1 MAESADAPS
10 RRSGDRAPPQ
20 KAKPLFGREFYNL
33 QEGKKGA
40 LAMPM
45 SSDNVAVLSS
55 DGDNVVGF
63 YYPLTAGDE
72 TRQGQPLANNTG
84 ARTHLYQLVL
94 LRLWFLG
101 LALFPEKVRVKI
113 RGATAVVH
121 KPDVVKTAD
130 TALGILFVA
139 SYDPPRETPE
149 EGGAPAEGGQDSQSP
164 GSLEDGEEQASGGEE
179 VQAPTFS
186 RLFSK
191 KIRRI
196 VECAA
201 YDLRNV
207 SPEVQARSKKMRSS
221 FYHESPQPLGAMNSF
236 TEILSEE
243 NFYAMVQKKVPDM
256 LSARHLHSTHG
267 KSNILWENM
276 VSMGN
281 VREEM
286 RGALG
291 FEREHPFMETFMR
304 PTFFE
309 PSFADEHIEIHY
321 DFGSEKPFIV
331 VPWPDNFTRHTRSL
345 LTRIPLLAQPPLE
358 PVQILNVYNA
368 YKRDSP
374 HMARLPSSPT
384 EGVLNYFMY
393 GELFGMRPQELEDL
407 GWTRRPLPPIF
418 YPLHNTSSQEHPNF
432 VERFRN
438 PGTEP
443 LSSMPVLVE
452 SVRQVFHNIHIES
465 VRPHSVSQ
473 LLDSCNCN
481 SFFVDS
487 VVAGT
492 DGHYGHF
499 LHRMNDVLLTTSA
512 RGMILY
518 VVLDGLIGIVTR
530 YSGKGLRKHMLLIGM
545 PSCGKSAGG
554 HLMTMGAFVK
564 KGHFTAKWLQSAA
577 STEWGN
583 VRMQDEA
590 DENFRKDTGGKI
602 ARGEAGEFRTTMLQY
617 LENSEMGR
625 SRFSRGEDDR
635 LCEDLA
641 MQGGFPPCNFFIM
654 CSNLSEGD
662 FDDAVISRMHV
673 VRVYKGVLEEWH
685 LANAPVSGREH
696 PTKPAAKGL
705 RFVLGAAAW
714 LNILKEA
721 GHFKEPDNPFL
732 VCFSDIMRQLHG
744 CGALLLRG
752 VTTEQRVKE
761 RVFKQVVSGHA
772 AVAAVVRAL
781 SELSREREGFYSSFA
796 EQFVYNMADL
806 LCRANRYWMANA
818 QALVYELS
826 ANEDLFFGR
835 TARDLASVL
844 RDRVLGEDMIVIDH
858 MDYVSTTYVFDFRTT
873 SAMQRVQEDV
883 FNSTYRSYDPKHLK
897 SALEDMQHVYPQRN
911 ASGFHGA
918 PQKRP
923 VLFNLKDRQG
933 GSSVHKSLLEGALTH
948 LERMIVFTLRTRV
961 YEVAVSHGEGAARW
975 AAEAGTFFDKSPQFL
990 KQVCGGDDF
999 LVRFDLQ
1006 YTNLLF
1012 PTDARF
1018 ELDELMDVLSEMI
1031 RVRDIAARQSDDPY
1045 TLEFTWVEFERLHKL
1060 LGKESGEMYRWF
1072 FRQLRHARAYF
1083 PPPPPA
1089 ARPQLQQATRG
1100 KVERYEPF
1108 YASVAFGEVW
1118 AEDWEPAWN
1127 GIEFRVPLVDL
1138 AYEIWCIGRS
1148 SDAGLCEKDKMVR
1161 AFKMLK
1167 SLNNFPCTIENDVVC
1182 FGVESLRR
1190 LAAIEEGPLGKW
1202 LDKTSGLTTEPYT
1215 FTFATIRPDNTQLTK
1230 RYNPVHVVGSRQR
1243 LKDFDPA
1250 CTRAATY
1257 TEEM

>member
-1 MAESADAPS
+1 M
-10 RRSGDRAPPQ
+10 R
-20 KAKPLFGREFYNL
+20 
-33 QEGKKGA
+33 
-40 LAMPM
+40 
-45 SSDNVAVLSS
+45 
-55 DGDNVVGF
+55 
-63 YYPLTAGDE
+63 
-72 TRQGQPLANNTG
+72 
-84 ARTHLYQLVL
+84 
-94 LRLWFLG
+94 
-101 LALFPEKVRVKI
+101 
-113 RGATAVVH
+113 
-121 KPDVVKTAD
+121 
-130 TALGILFVA
+130 
-139 SYDPPRETPE
+139 
-149 EGGAPAEGGQDSQSP
+149 
-164 GSLEDGEEQASGGEE
+164 
-179 VQAPTFS
+179 APTFS

-243 NFYAMVQKKVPDM
+243 NFYAMVQMKVPDM

-331 VPWPDNFTRHTRSL
+331 VPWPDNFTRHTHSL
-345 LTRIPLLAQPPLE
+345 LTRIPLVAQPPLE

-418 YPLHNTSSQEHPNF
+418 YPLHNSSSQEHPNF

-530 YSGKGLRKHMLLIGM
+530 YSGKGAAQAHAFNWHAELRQERRRPPHDHGCFCEERPLYG
-545 PSCGKSAGG
+545 
-554 HLMTMGAFVK
+554 
-564 KGHFTAKWLQSAA
+564 KWLQSAA

-635 LCEDLA
+635 LCEDTA

-673 VRVYKGVLEEWH
+673 VRVYKGVSR
-685 LANAPVSGREH
+685 SGTSPTH
-696 PTKPAAKGL
+696 PSAGASTPKPAAKGL

-714 LNILKEA
+714 LNILMEA

-732 VCFSDIMRQLHG
+732 ACFQTLCASFTGAGRFF
-744 CGALLLRG
+744 CGASRPSSASRSACSSRLSRGTLRW
-752 VTTEQRVKE
+752 R
-761 RVFKQVVSGHA
+761 RWFARSR
-772 AVAAVVRAL
+772 AVARARGL
-781 SELSREREGFYSSFA
+781 YSSFA
-796 EQFVYNMADL
+796 DQFVQHGRPPVPRQPL
-806 LCRANRYWMANA
+806 LDGQR
-818 QALVYELS
+818 S
-826 ANEDLFFGR
+826 G
-835 TARDLASVL
+835 AR
-844 RDRVLGEDMIVIDH
+844 
-858 MDYVSTTYVFDFRTT
+858 
-873 SAMQRVQEDV
+873 
-883 FNSTYRSYDPKHLK
+883 
-897 SALEDMQHVYPQRN
+897 
-911 ASGFHGA
+911 
-918 PQKRP
+918 
-923 VLFNLKDRQG
+923 
-933 GSSVHKSLLEGALTH
+933 
-948 LERMIVFTLRTRV
+948 
-961 YEVAVSHGEGAARW
+961 
-975 AAEAGTFFDKSPQFL
+975 
-990 KQVCGGDDF
+990 
-999 LVRFDLQ
+999 
-1006 YTNLLF
+1006 
-1012 PTDARF
+1012 
-1018 ELDELMDVLSEMI
+1018 
-1031 RVRDIAARQSDDPY
+1031 
-1045 TLEFTWVEFERLHKL
+1045 
-1060 LGKESGEMYRWF
+1060 
-1072 FRQLRHARAYF
+1072 
-1083 PPPPPA
+1083 
-1089 ARPQLQQATRG
+1089 
-1100 KVERYEPF
+1100 
-1108 YASVAFGEVW
+1108 
-1118 AEDWEPAWN
+1118 
-1127 GIEFRVPLVDL
+1127 
-1138 AYEIWCIGRS
+1138 
-1148 SDAGLCEKDKMVR
+1148 VR
-1161 AFKMLK
+1161 AF
-1167 SLNNFPCTIENDVVC
+1167 
-1182 FGVESLRR
+1182 GQR
-1190 LAAIEEGPLGKW
+1190 GPLF
-1202 LDKTSGLTTEPYT
+1202 SAARR
-1215 FTFATIRPDNTQLTK
+1215 ATL
-1230 RYNPVHVVGSRQR
+1230 PV
-1243 LKDFDPA
+1243 
-1250 CTRAATY
+1250 CCATGCSAR
-1257 TEEM
+1257 T